1 MNYFENKVTELR
13 KLITMSLSKEERKAV
28 EKLLREVAKDQRE
41 FSARAVHYWYGDDET
56 PSDEGLLDHIL
67 KCEIRDDPNWGA
79 LTAIDKNLQGLMDLG
94 EDFVDEYNRRNE

>member
-67 KCEIRDDPNWGA
+67 KWNYSEVFKGIDYESNLLNVIRHIRNNR
-79 LTAIDKNLQGLMDLG
+79 IDYVIQ
-94 EDFVDEYNRRNE
+94 NEF